1 MRNLPNT
8 AKFLALLVGI
18 VAAMAAS
25 SPASA
30 ATANTF
36 GAEMF
41 GISDGGQ
48 MQTEDATSMNRD
60 LDAMAAA
67 GARWLRVDVY
77 WSSVQG
83 AGPDSYDWSGPDRL
97 IKAASARGIKVLAFI
112 GFAPPW
118 ARPAGSDQYHAPDA
132 GKYATFAAKTAAHY
146 APMGVHAYEVWNE
159 PNIGF
164 WQPKPDPVAYTNLLK
179 AAYPAIK
186 SQDPASTVLI
196 GGLSPADSSE
206 GKIPPVD
213 FLKAIYANGGKGYFD
228 AVGHHPYCWPATPGD
243 QETWSAWYQMNQG
256 AESLRSVMVAN
267 GDGDKKIWG
276 TEFGAPTNGP
286 SGSFVSEAEQ
296 AKAISTGYAKWQT
309 YDWAGPLFAYQARD
323 RGTATDT
330 RENFFGLLRRDFSE
344 KPAYAAYKAA
354 AAAVAAGGAAPTT
367 TSGGTAG
374 TTTTVD
380 AKGKGKG
387 RGKVQGRVLAKGK
400 KAVSGGHVKLRVY
413 GKRHGHWRAAS
424 GWRHDKLN
432 AHGRFSRSVKRLRS
446 GRYQVRARYLGGP
459 GTKPSADKSPTF
471 KVAGSH

>member
-1 MRNLPNT
+1 
-8 AKFLALLVGI
+8 
-18 VAAMAAS
+18 MAAS

-30 ATANTF
+30 ATANAY

-67 GARWLRVDVY
+67 GARWLRVDIY
-77 WSSVQG
+77 WASVQA

-132 GKYATFAAKTAAHY
+132 GKYAAFAAKTAAHY

-186 SQDPASTVLI
+186 AQDPASTVLI
-196 GGLSPADSSE
+196 GGLSPADSSDDR
-206 GKIPPVD
+206 IPPVD

-228 AVGHHPYCWPATPGD
+228 AVGHHPYCWPAIPGD

-296 AKAISTGYAKWQT
+296 AKAITAGYAKWQT

-323 RGTATDT
+323 RGTTTDT

-344 KPAYAAYKAA
+344 KPALRHTRRPPRRSPPAAPRPPRRAA
-354 AAAVAAGGAAPTT
+354 APRARRRPSTRRARARVEGRSRAGCSPRARRRSRAATSSCASTASATAIGERCRAGAA
-367 TSGGTAG
+367 TSSTHTAASRARSSACGRAG
-374 TTTTVD
+374 T
-380 AKGKGKG
+380 
-387 RGKVQGRVLAKGK
+387 RC
-400 KAVSGGHVKLRVY
+400 
-413 GKRHGHWRAAS
+413 
-424 GWRHDKLN
+424 
-432 AHGRFSRSVKRLRS
+432 
-446 GRYQVRARYLGGP
+446 GP
-459 GTKPSADKSPTF
+459 GTSAAQAPSPRPTSRRPSRSP
-471 KVAGSH
+471 ARD